1 MPPPL
6 PPLKPI
12 SIKDRV
18 SVLFVERGQLDVL
31 DGSFVLVDK
40 NVVRPHLPVRGVAC
54 LMLEPGIRVSHAA
67 AVLAYPRRRWAY
79 EHARIHEEDI
89 RKVLGKT
96 AEPGKHVTGKV
107 DHA

>member
-18 SVLFVERGQLDVL
+18 SVLFVEKGQLDVF
-31 DGSFVLVDK
+31 DGFFVLVDK
-40 NVVRPHLPVRGVAC
+40 NGLRTHLPVGNVAY

-67 AVLAYPRRRWAY
+67 PLGLRTRADSRGGYSQSAGENSRAWEAC
-79 EHARIHEEDI
+79 H
-89 RKVLGKT
+89 RKG
-96 AEPGKHVTGKV
+96 
-107 DHA
+107 

>member
-1 MPPPL
+1 MQPPL

-18 SVLFVERGQLDVL
+18 SVLF
-31 DGSFVLVDK
+31 
-40 NVVRPHLPVRGVAC
+40 
-54 LMLEPGIRVSHAA
+54 RVSHAA
-67 AVLAYPRRRWAY
+67 AVLASPRRRWAY

>member
-1 MPPPL
+1 MQPPL

-18 SVLFVERGQLDVL
+18 SVLFVERGQLDFL
-31 DGSFVLVDK
+31 NGSIVLVDK
-40 NVVRPHLPVRGVAC
+40 IGVRTHIPVRGVAC

-67 AVLAYPRRRWAY
+67 AVLASPRRRWAY

-96 AEPGKHVTGKV
+96 AGPGKHVTGKV